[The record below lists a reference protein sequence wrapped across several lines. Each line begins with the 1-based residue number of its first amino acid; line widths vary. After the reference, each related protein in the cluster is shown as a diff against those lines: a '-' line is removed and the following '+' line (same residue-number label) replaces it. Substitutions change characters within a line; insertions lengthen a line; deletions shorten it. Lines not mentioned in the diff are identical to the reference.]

1 MMSSFSNGSLVWVD
15 LGHSY
20 GRWPAEVVDPNDMR
34 KGDSTSNKDVSKSF
48 VPKRDAE
55 SRLKENGSEGAT
67 PSSSK
72 RPLKDISSNSNA
84 NKECETAPRMVS
96 VRFFDDLKGGTI
108 LLNSFFRLRIVLS
121 PL

>member
-34 KGDSTSNKDVSKSF
+34 KGDSASKKDVSKSF

-55 SRLKENGSEGAT
+55 SSLKENRSECAT
-67 PSSSK
+67 PSCSK
-72 RPLKDISSNSNA
+72 APLKDISSNSNA
-84 NKECETAPRMVS
+84 NKECVTAPTMVS
-96 VRFFDDLKGGTI
+96 VRFFDDLKGGAD
-108 LLNSFFRLRIVLS
+108 
-121 PL
+121 